1 MIFLELFLTF
11 FMIGAFTFGGGYAM
25 LPLISEQAISKGWVT
40 MEELTNFVA
49 ISESTPGPFA
59 VNIAT
64 FIGAEQ
70 AGFFGSVCATLG
82 VIMPSYIVILI
93 VATCYQKFN
102 SSKIVKGI
110 MSGLRPAAI
119 GLIAA
124 AVISMGETVL
134 FPNGVAWSVFATPA
148 FIFSA
153 ALAVIMFFVVMKFK
167 KVSPVWIVA
176 ISAVVGIAAGYILKA
191 CGINLLG

>member
-1 MIFLELFLTF
+1 MIYLELFVTF

-25 LPLISEQAISKGWVT
+25 LPLISEEAISKGWST
-40 MEELTNFVA
+40 MEELANFVA

-64 FIGAEQ
+64 YIGSEQ
-70 AGFFGSVCATLG
+70 GGILGSACATLG
-82 VIMPSYIVILI
+82 VIMPSYLVILV
-93 VATCYQKFN
+93 VAKCYEKF
-102 SSKIVKGI
+102 SSSRIVKGV

-134 FPNGVAWSVFATPA
+134 FPNGIAWSVFTTPA

-153 ALAVIMFFVVMKFK
+153 LLAAVMLFVVLKLK
-167 KVSPVWIVA
+167 KISPIWIIAVSA
-176 ISAVVGIAAGYILKA
+176 AVGIAAGYILKSF
-191 CGINLLG
+191 GINLM